1 MPESP
6 FTPDEPSNDSAED
19 LTPGGERSDDRGS
32 DLPGGEQRSSAAAPD
47 TPAAR
52 GEAPDTDRL
61 GYREQ
66 DEQRAYSEHGHQGT
80 AGHDA

>member
-6 FTPDEPSNDSAED
+6 FTPDERSNDSAED

-32 DLPGGEQRSSAAAPD
+32 DLPGHE
-47 TPAAR
+47 
-52 GEAPDTDRL
+52 
-61 GYREQ
+61 
-66 DEQRAYSEHGHQGT
+66 GT